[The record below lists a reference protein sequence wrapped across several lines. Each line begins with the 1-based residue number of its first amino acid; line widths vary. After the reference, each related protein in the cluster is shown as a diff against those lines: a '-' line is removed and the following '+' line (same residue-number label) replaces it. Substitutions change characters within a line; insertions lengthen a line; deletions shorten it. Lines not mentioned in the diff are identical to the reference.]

1 MNTSIT
7 PATADF
13 DAVLRRALNC
23 SRYVQR
29 LLDSDT
35 QGGQSATSKRFLHSA
50 GVQQAGCGVDAGE
63 LLPWLRA
70 HYAQPCNAAEM
81 EAWLDA
87 MPITDEDS
95 LSRALRRLRKRVML
109 KLLTRDLGGL
119 ADLDEVMACMTALA
133 ELAVRRAQ
141 AFVMQSL
148 VAQYGQPMGTGGTPQ
163 ELLVIGMGKLGGGEL
178 NVSSDIDLIFVYP
191 EDGDTNGSRSPRK
204 EEAAGYPTASP
215 LPSRTISNHEFFS
228 KLGRRLISLIH
239 EPTGEGYVFRVDMR
253 LRPYGDSG
261 PLAMSYAALE
271 GYLIEQGREW
281 ERYAWI
287 KARVVSPADCTAA
300 DGHARLP
307 LSNPLPVV
315 PSPQSSDGT
324 TNHSTKPS
332 ENDGQVAGYPA
343 SGRGSKREMQSLIPA
358 GEGANELLHKSYVN
372 ELMQLTQPFVFR
384 KYLDFGAFASMRKLH
399 AQIRQEVQR
408 RDRLNNIK
416 LGPGGIREIEF
427 IAQVF
432 QLIRGGRDA
441 PLRTRPTLQVL
452 QLLRES
458 GQLTPE
464 TVTGLSAAYIFLRN
478 LEHRLQYLD
487 DQQTQDLPENSDDQ
501 ALIAA
506 GMGYPDYGAMLE
518 QLNRHRALVSEQ
530 FAQIFSTQE
539 NAEPDNTQQDST
551 LWCENMRVEEVRDS
565 LGELGYTDAM
575 SLAERLL
582 HIRDSGRYRQLP
594 ETSRQRMDMLIPQ
607 FITLCAAP
615 SNRDQTL
622 PRILNLVESISR
634 RASYLAFLAEY
645 PQVLQRLVSIA
656 SASEWACD
664 YLIQYPILLDEL
676 LNEREIYRVPDWP
689 ALDIALQEQLAGC
702 AADMERQMDVLRQFQ
717 HSQTFHLL
725 AMDLQGLLP
734 LEKLSDHL
742 SDLADLIL
750 RHVLQLCWRDT
761 RKKHQEQA
769 QLAVIAYGKLGGREL
784 GYASDLDL
792 IFLYDDPHPDAAE
805 IYARL
810 ARNINTMLS
819 SHTSSGR
826 LYEIDLRLRPNGAS
840 GLLVS
845 SIPAFA
851 EYQQQHAWVWEHQAL
866 TRARFSAGDA
876 RVGKQFETIRN
887 EVLRKPRDPDALRHE
902 IAVMRQKMRDEH
914 PGKNGLFDIKH
925 DRGGMVDIEFM
936 VQFLVLAHASAH
948 PELTANS
955 GNLALLKCAGT
966 LGLIDAQLAEKVC
979 GIYRRL
985 RALQHKM
992 RLNNQSPCRINAEEI
1007 DAAPVLALWGML
1019 LAGGMA

>member
-7 PATADF
+7 PAATDF
-13 DAVLRRALNC
+13 NSVLQRALRC

-29 LLDSDT
+29 LLDSDST
-35 QGGQSATSKRFLHSA
+35 
-50 GVQQAGCGVDAGE
+50 GE
-63 LLPWLRA
+63 LLPWLQT

-81 EAWLDA
+81 QAWLDA
-87 MPITDEDS
+87 MPVTDEDS
-95 LSRALRRLRKRVML
+95 LSRALRRLRKYVML

-119 ADLDEVMACMTALA
+119 ADLGEVMSCMTALA

-141 AFVMQSL
+141 AFVMGSL
-148 VAQYGQPMGTGGTPQ
+148 VTQYGQPIGALSGMPQ

-191 EDGDTNGSRSPRK
+191 EDGNCNGTR
-204 EEAAGYPTASP
+204 A
-215 LPSRTISNHEFFS
+215 LSNHEFFS

-261 PLAMSYAALE
+261 PLAMSFAALE
-271 GYLIEQGREW
+271 EYLIEQGREW

-287 KARVVSPADCTAA
+287 KAHVISPAKC
-300 DGHARLP
+300 P
-307 LSNPLPVV
+307 
-315 PSPQSSDGT
+315 T
-324 TNHSTKPS
+324 TN
-332 ENDGQVAGYPA
+332 D
-343 SGRGSKREMQSLIPA
+343 
-358 GEGANELLHKSYVN
+358 
-372 ELMQLTQPFVFR
+372 LTQLAQPFIFR

-441 PLRTRPTLQVL
+441 PLRIRPTLQVL

-458 GQLTPE
+458 NQLTPE
-464 TVTGLSAAYIFLRN
+464 TVAGLSAAYIFLRN

-487 DQQTQDLPENSDDQ
+487 DQQTQDLPENPGDQ
-501 ALIAA
+501 ELIAA
-506 GMGYPDYGAMLE
+506 GMGYAGYSAMLE
-518 QLNRHRALVSEQ
+518 QLDRHRALVSEQ
-530 FAQIFSTQE
+530 FALIFSTQE
-539 NAEPDNTQQDST
+539 NTGSESAQQDSA
-551 LWCENMRVEEVRDS
+551 LWCENMHVKEVRDG
-565 LGELGYTDAM
+565 LGELGYIDATN
-575 SLAERLL
+575 LAERLL
-582 HIRDSGRYRQLP
+582 HIRNSGRYRQLP

-607 FITLCAAP
+607 FIALCVAP
-615 SNRDQTL
+615 TNRDQTL

-645 PQVLQRLVSIA
+645 PQVLQRLVNIA

-664 YLIQYPILLDEL
+664 YLVQYPILLDEL
-676 LNEREIYRVPDWP
+676 LDEREIYQMPDWS
-689 ALDIALQEQLAGC
+689 ALDIALQEQLAECGI
-702 AADMERQMDVLRQFQ
+702 DMERQMDVLRQFQ
-717 HSQTFHLL
+717 HSQTFRLL

-750 RHVLQLCWRDT
+750 GHVLKLCWRDT
-761 RKKHQEQA
+761 RKKHQEQP
-769 QLAVIAYGKLGGREL
+769 QFVIIAYGKLGGREL

-805 IYARL
+805 TYARL

-819 SHTSSGR
+819 SFTSSGR
-826 LYEIDLRLRPNGAS
+826 LYEIDLRLRPNGVS

-845 SIPAFA
+845 SVPAFD
-851 EYQQQHAWVWEHQAL
+851 EYQHRHAWVWEHQAL

-876 RVGKQFETIRN
+876 RVGKQFDAIRN
-887 EVLRKPRDPDALRHE
+887 AVLRKPRDPDALRHE
-902 IAVMRQKMRDEH
+902 IVAMRQKMRDEH

-936 VQFLVLAHASAH
+936 VQFLVLAHADKH

-955 GNLALLKCAGT
+955 GNLALLKCAGA
-966 LGLIDAQLAEKVC
+966 LGLIGAQLAEEIC

-992 RLNNQSPCRINAEEI
+992 RLNNQVPCRVGEGEI
-1007 DAAPVLALWGML
+1007 DIAPVLVLWGAL
-1019 LAGGMA
+1019 LESHS